1 MLVASCEWPKEEV
14 MFDLVLA
21 DGTLVDPALGEYRAD
36 IAVRDGRIAA
46 ILAPGTPHEARETV
60 SAERLHVFPGGI
72 DPHTHIGYAGTF
84 SEDVET
90 ESRSAAVGGITT
102 VISFHRHY
110 KSATPK
116 PYDDL
121 DELIAAV
128 EERAYID
135 MSLHLGILTEEQ
147 AGEIEKYIAQGISS
161 FKFYMAYRGEDGKT
175 VGMINEINDGIMF
188 DSFEVIGRH
197 PHAVACV
204 HCENTDIIGRYLSRA
219 KVAGLDGLVAWN
231 AARPAFAEAEHVR
244 RAGYFAEHAGCRLYY
259 VHIGA
264 KEGLEE
270 ALLQQQRYGGLTVET
285 CIHYLTHTECS
296 DIGNLGKVNPPLR
309 TPEDLERIWQ
319 AVIRGEIAVVG
330 TDHCAVSAAQK
341 QGTIWQAAS
350 GFPGM
355 ATIFTVMLSEGYHKR
370 GMSLQRIA
378 QLTSQNAARQFN
390 MYPHKGSLA
399 VGADA
404 DFAVIDI
411 EKEKVVR
418 AADLLSVSDFSLYD
432 GMTMKGWPVRT
443 YSRGR
448 LVAID
453 GQVVGE
459 PGWGQFL
466 RR

>member
-1 MLVASCEWPKEEV
+1 

-21 DGTLVDPALGEYRAD
+21 GGTLVDPALGEYRAD

-46 ILAPGTPHEARETV
+46 ILAPGSSHEAKETV
-60 SAERLHVFPGGI
+60 SVAGLHVFPGGI

-84 SEDVET
+84 VEDVET

-121 DELIAAV
+121 PELIAAV
-128 EERAYID
+128 EERAHID

-147 AGEIEKYIAQGISS
+147 AAEIEKYIEQGISS

-175 VGMINEINDGIMF
+175 VGMINEIDDGIMF

-197 PHAVACV
+197 DHAVACV
-204 HCENTDIIGRYLSRA
+204 HCENTDIIGRFVNRA
-219 KVAGLDGLVAWN
+219 KAAGLDGLVAWN
-231 AARPAFAEAEHVR
+231 AARPSFAEAEHVR
-244 RAGYFAEHAGCRLYY
+244 RAGYFAERAGCRLYY
-259 VHIGA
+259 VHIGDRD
-264 KEGLEE
+264 GLEE
-270 ALLQQQRYGGLTVET
+270 ALLQQERYGGLTIET
-285 CIHYLTHTECS
+285 CIHYLTHTELS
-296 DIGNLGKVNPPLR
+296 KVGNLGKVNPPLR
-309 TPEDLERIWQ
+309 APEDLERVWEGLI
-319 AVIRGEIAVVG
+319 AGEIEVVG

-341 QGTIWQAAS
+341 QGTIWQAAA

-355 ATIFTVMLSEGYHKR
+355 ATIFTVMLSEGHHKR

-378 QLTSQNAARQFN
+378 QVTSQAAAMQFN
-390 MYPHKGSLA
+390 LYPRKGALC
-399 VGADA
+399 VGSDA
-404 DFAVIDI
+404 DLTVIDV

-448 LVAID
+448 LVAVD
-453 GQVVGE
+453 GKVVGE
-459 PGWGQFL
+459 PGWGRFL

>member
-1 MLVASCEWPKEEV
+1 M

-21 DGTLVDPALGEYRAD
+21 GGTLVDPATGVSRANL
-36 IAVRDGRIAA
+36 AVSDGRIAA
-46 ILAPGTPHEARETV
+46 VLAPGASYEARETV
-60 SAERLHVFPGGI
+60 DVDGLHIFPGGI
-72 DPHTHIGYAGTF
+72 DPHTHIGYAGNF
-84 SEDVET
+84 ASDVET

-121 DELIAAV
+121 PELIAAI
-128 EERAYID
+128 EEHAHVD

-147 AGEIEKYIAQGISS
+147 ASEIEKYIEQGISS

-188 DSFEVIGRH
+188 ESFQVIGRH
-197 PHAVACV
+197 KHVVACV
-204 HCENTDIIGRYLSRA
+204 HCENTEIIGRNVARA
-219 KVAGLDGLVAWN
+219 KEEGLDGLVAWN

-244 RAGYFAEHAGCRLYY
+244 RAGYFAERAGCRLYY

-264 KEGLEE
+264 KDGLEE
-270 ALLQQQRYGGLTVET
+270 AIQQQRRYGGLTIET
-285 CIHYLTHTECS
+285 CTHYLTHTEQS

-309 TPEDLERIWQ
+309 TPDDLDRIWRGL
-319 AVIRGEIAVVG
+319 IDGEIAVVG
-330 TDHCAVSAAQK
+330 TDHCAVSAADK
-341 QGTIWQAAS
+341 EGTIWDAAA

-378 QLTSQNAARQFN
+378 EVTSQNAAKQFN
-390 MYPHKGSLA
+390 MYPRKGSLCI
-399 VGADA
+399 GADA
-404 DFAVIDI
+404 DLAVIDVN
-411 EKEKVVR
+411 EERVVR
-418 AADLLSVSDFSLYD
+418 AADLLSASDFSLYD
-432 GMTMKGWPVRT
+432 GQKMKGWPVRT

-448 LVAID
+448 LVAVD
-453 GQVVGE
+453 GKVIGK
-459 PGWGQFL
+459 PDGKQFL

>member
-1 MLVASCEWPKEEV
+1 

-21 DGTLVDPALGEYRAD
+21 GGTLVDPALGEYRAD

-60 SAERLHVFPGGI
+60 PVDGLHVFPGGI

-84 SEDVET
+84 AEDVET

-110 KSATPK
+110 KSATPT

-121 DELIAAV
+121 PELIAAV

-135 MSLHLGILTEEQ
+135 MSLHLGILTGAQ
-147 AGEIEKYIAQGISS
+147 AAEIEKYIAQGISS

-175 VGMINEINDGIMF
+175 VGMINEIDDGIMF

-204 HCENTDIIGRYLSRA
+204 HCENTDIIGRFVARA
-219 KVAGLDGLVAWN
+219 RAAGLDGLVAWN
-231 AARPAFAEAEHVR
+231 AARPSFAEAEHVR
-244 RAGYFAEHAGCRLYY
+244 RAGYFAERAGCRLYY
-259 VHIGA
+259 VHIGDRD
-264 KEGLEE
+264 GLEE
-270 ALLQQQRYGGLTVET
+270 ALLQQLRYDGLTIET
-285 CIHYLTHTECS
+285 CIHYLTHTELS
-296 DIGNLGKVNPPLR
+296 DVGNLGKVNPPLR
-309 TPEDLERIWQ
+309 APEDLERVWEGLI
-319 AVIRGEIAVVG
+319 AGEIEVVG

-355 ATIFTVMLSEGYHKR
+355 ATIFTVMLSEGHHKR

-378 QLTSQNAARQFN
+378 QVTSQAAAKQFN
-390 MYPHKGSLA
+390 LHPRKGSLS

-404 DFAVIDI
+404 DLAVIDI
-411 EKEKVVR
+411 NREKTVR

-432 GMTMKGWPVRT
+432 GTTMKGWPVRT
-443 YSRGR
+443 YSRGT
-448 LVAID
+448 LVAHD
-453 GQVVGE
+453 GKILGK
-459 PGWGQFL
+459 PGWGNFL

>member
-1 MLVASCEWPKEEV
+1 

-21 DGTLVDPALGEYRAD
+21 GGTLVDPALGEYGAD

-46 ILAPGTPHEARETV
+46 ILAPGTAHEAKETV
-60 SAERLHVFPGGI
+60 SIAGLHVFPGGI

-84 SEDVET
+84 IEDVET

-121 DELIAAV
+121 PDLIAAV
-128 EERAYID
+128 EERAYVD

-147 AGEIEKYIAQGISS
+147 AAEIEKYIGQGISS

-175 VGMINEINDGIMF
+175 VGMINDIDDGIMF

-197 PHAVACV
+197 DHAVACV
-204 HCENTDIIGRYLSRA
+204 HCENTDIIGRFVARA
-219 KVAGLDGLVAWN
+219 KAAGLDGLVAWN
-231 AARPAFAEAEHVR
+231 AARPSFAEAEHVR
-244 RAGYFAEHAGCRLYY
+244 RAGYFAERAGCRLYY
-259 VHIGA
+259 VHIGDR
-264 KEGLEE
+264 EGLEE
-270 ALLQQQRYGGLTVET
+270 ALLQQERYGGLTIET
-285 CIHYLTHTECS
+285 CIHYLTHTELS
-296 DIGNLGKVNPPLR
+296 EVGNLGKVNPPLR
-309 TPEDLERIWQ
+309 APEDLERVWEGLI
-319 AVIRGEIAVVG
+319 AGEIEVVG

-355 ATIFTVMLSEGYHKR
+355 ATIFNVMLSEGHHKR

-378 QLTSQNAARQFN
+378 QVTSQAAAMQFN
-390 MYPHKGSLA
+390 LYPRKGSLS

-404 DFAVIDI
+404 DLTVIDVD
-411 EKEKVVR
+411 KEKVVR

-448 LVAID
+448 LVAVD
-453 GQVVGE
+453 GEIVGE